1 MYVALFCK
9 LICIVGLIPVLIFI
23 LVLIEPDSTFRELYT
38 LQIRSLVLTTSEDS
52 FCSGHYIWAYQTL
65 PISVQCN

>member
-38 LQIRSLVLTTSEDS
+38 LQIRGLVD
-52 FCSGHYIWAYQTL
+52 YQ
-65 PISVQCN
+65 